1 MQEKQQSARFV
12 AARALYRASE
22 SCPEPGTQA
31 AALECLVIRGARMP
45 RRSILRVLFV
55 FFVALAASAAAAAPV
70 VLILGDS
77 VSAGYGLPAEAGWAT
92 LLQQRLA
99 AEHYPHRVVNAS
111 ISGDTT
117 AGGKARLDALLA
129 RNHPA
134 VTVIE
139 LGGNDG
145 LRGGSLDAMRANL
158 DAMTVAAQK
167 SGSRVLIVGLRLPP
181 NYGSVY
187 VHRFETTYGDIA
199 RERKAALVPFL
210 FDGFAEDNAMFQT
223 DRIHPVVAA
232 QSRLL
237 DNVWPHLKP
246 LLGEQGKSR

>member
-1 MQEKQQSARFV
+1 MQRRLSV
-12 AARALYRASE
+12 ALLLTLLA
-22 SCPEPGTQA
+22 
-31 AALECLVIRGARMP
+31 
-45 RRSILRVLFV
+45 
-55 FFVALAASAAAAAPV
+55 ALAASALAIAAPV
-70 VLILGDS
+70 VLVLGDS
-77 VSAGYGLPAEAGWAT
+77 ISAGYGLPVETGWTT

-117 AGGKARLDALLA
+117 AGGRTRLDALLA
-129 RNHPA
+129 RHHPS

-145 LRGGSLDAMRANL
+145 LRGGSLDAMA
-158 DAMTVAAQK
+158 AAAQK

-181 NYGSVY
+181 NYGPAY
-187 VHRFETTYGDIA
+187 VRRFETTYAEVA

-210 FDGFAEDNAMFQT
+210 FEGFAEDNAMFQS

-232 QSRLL
+232 QARLL
-237 DNVWPHLKP
+237 DNVWRALKP
-246 LLGEQGKSR
+246 LLGEPDKPR